1 MKLTDLTENQRR
13 TLRAL
18 NELKTASRHE
28 IVERSQQSA
37 KLISAM
43 LNRLEAM
50 GLVEKPETHGSGWTI
65 SPSGRALF
73 SDKLPAEYPAQPMI
87 KEPPTQTLETPDVKI
102 DSNHNDVAVVT
113 ESAEP
118 LVIETPLNNSPSI
131 ANEILTAME
140 IEIALEQLRAR
151 MNTQKIPAQSAR
163 VYREITM
170 ALPAVLQTAL
180 APITQWVEQLGG

>member
-102 DSNHNDVAVVT
+102 DSNHL
-113 ESAEP
+113 ESAP
-118 LVIETPLNNSPSI
+118 FIYAARSRQAASMNFSASVRASPGVSD
-131 ANEILTAME
+131 
-140 IEIALEQLRAR
+140 
-151 MNTQKIPAQSAR
+151 S
-163 VYREITM
+163 
-170 ALPAVLQTAL
+170 
-180 APITQWVEQLGG
+180 